1 MEIRR
6 EQFVSSKDF
15 LKSARDMGIGVEEG
29 VYEIVDNALDAGAE
43 NIWIEIEKKN
53 DGNFRFIFSDDGFGI
68 PKEHTDDQGISHQGI
83 PYVLTYGGRIPN
95 PHRPEPIGKFGFGL
109 SQTASCLSS
118 RTEIYTKTDDDE
130 EWRYSYYDFK
140 ELADSDCILPDETLR
155 QPPWLTLPESGT
167 IVVMENVDQ
176 ADYIQS
182 NAIVAMLLKNLGR
195 VYRMFL
201 ANGCNIT
208 ISHGKAEKQ
217 VRISDPLVTLEDSL
231 EVGAL
236 GGLSIDYGEVII
248 TFDKSNPLGEI
259 IDSETAHP
267 AECVVIFKRLGV
279 ETVRTAL
286 NIPLVGAGGA
296 SAKAMNKWNI
306 NSKGQGFSVLR
317 NGREI
322 RSGEALG
329 LFTKHDKNNFFRAQ
343 ISFSEALDGLFN
355 VRTNKSR
362 FSLDVELRELLK
374 ERLTKNI
381 EAIRADTISETTQL
395 NSKSNRI
402 SIPVAEIIAADVKHM
417 LSKPR
422 ISDAEREQGKQEVEQ
437 KIAHIVAKVEQQ
449 SQATV
454 KKAESLLT
462 MAKEHGE
469 QSAIATAELN
479 LKVTKEAAVKEV
491 ATIKQRFA
499 FESNCRKFTD
509 VVGTGGL
516 FELKARGDHAW
527 ITINTATEFYSRVYS
542 LAEKDANLE
551 SLLDLMIFSIAWSEH
566 VDSHDQKPDWEHIRR
581 EISAQA
587 EIFVGSMANL
597 IEGGE
602 A

>member
-29 VYEIVDNALDAGAE
+29 VYEIVDNALDAGAV
-43 NIWIEIEKKN
+43 NIWIEIEKKA

-68 PKEHTDDQGISHQGI
+68 SKEHIDDQGIKHQGI

-118 RTEIYTKTDDDE
+118 RTEVYTKADGDE
-130 EWRYSYYDFK
+130 QWRFSYYDFK
-140 ELADSDCILPDETLR
+140 ELADSDCVLPDETLR
-155 QPPWLTLPESGT
+155 QPPWLMLPESGT
-167 IVVMENVDQ
+167 IVVMEDVDQ
-176 ADYIQS
+176 ADYVQP

-208 ISHGKAEKQ
+208 ISHGKSEKQ
-217 VRISDPLVTLEDSL
+217 VKISDPLVQLEDSL
-231 EVGAL
+231 EVAAL
-236 GGLSIDYGEVII
+236 GGPSIDYGEVII

-259 IDSETAHP
+259 IDSETGEP
-267 AECVVIFKRLGV
+267 AECAVVFKRLGI
-279 ETVRTAL
+279 ETVKTAL
-286 NIPLVGAGGA
+286 NLPLVG
-296 SAKAMNKWNI
+296 SVNPKPMNKWNI
-306 NSKGQGFSVLR
+306 NPKGQGFSVLR

-322 RSGEALG
+322 RYGESLG
-329 LFTKHDKNNFFRAQ
+329 IFTKHPEYNFFRAQ
-343 ISFSEALDGLFN
+343 IAFSEALDGLFN

-362 FSLDVELRELLK
+362 FSLDVELRTLLK
-374 ERLTKNI
+374 ERLSHKIDAIKSDTK
-381 EAIRADTISETTQL
+381 AETKQL
-395 NSKSNRI
+395 NSKERKGT
-402 SIPVAEIIAADVKHM
+402 IPVAEIIAADVKHM

-422 ISDAEREQGKQEVEQ
+422 ITDAERQQGKQEVEQ
-437 KIAHIVAKVEQQ
+437 KIARLVAKIEQQ
-449 SQATV
+449 SDATV
-454 KKAESLLT
+454 KKAESLLS
-462 MAKEHGE
+462 MAKKHGE

-499 FESNCRKFTD
+499 FDSNCRKFTD

-566 VDSHDQKPDWEHIRR
+566 VDSHDQKPNWEHIRR

-602 A
+602 V

>member
-29 VYEIVDNALDAGAE
+29 VYEIVDNALDAGAV
-43 NIWIEIEKKN
+43 NIWIEIEKKA

-68 PKEHTDDQGISHQGI
+68 PKEHIDDQGIKHQGI

-95 PHRPEPIGKFGFGL
+95 PQRPEPIGKFGFGL

-118 RTEIYTKTDDDE
+118 RTEVYTKADGDE
-130 EWRYSYYDFK
+130 QWRFSYYDFK
-140 ELADSDCILPDETLR
+140 ELADSDCVLPDETLR
-155 QPPWLTLPESGT
+155 QPPWLMLPESGT
-167 IVVMENVDQ
+167 IVVMEDVDQ
-176 ADYIQS
+176 ADYVQP

-208 ISHGKAEKQ
+208 ISHGKSEKQ
-217 VRISDPLVTLEDSL
+217 VKISDPLVQLEDSL
-231 EVGAL
+231 EVAAL
-236 GGLSIDYGEVII
+236 GGPSIDYGEVII

-259 IDSETAHP
+259 IDSETGEP
-267 AECVVIFKRLGV
+267 AECAVVFKRLGI
-279 ETVRTAL
+279 ETVKTAL
-286 NIPLVGAGGA
+286 GLPLVGQGDKKKM
-296 SAKAMNKWNI
+296 SKWNI
-306 NSKGQGFSVLR
+306 NPKGQGFSVLR

-322 RSGEALG
+322 RSGESLG
-329 LFTKHDKNNFFRAQ
+329 LFTKHPEYNHFRAQ
-343 ISFSEALDGLFN
+343 IAFSEALDGLFN

-362 FSLDVELRELLK
+362 FSLDVELRTLLK
-374 ERLTKNI
+374 ERLSHKIDAIKSDTK
-381 EAIRADTISETTQL
+381 AETKQL
-395 NSKSNRI
+395 NSKERKGT
-402 SIPVAEIIAADVKHM
+402 IPVAEIIAADVKHM

-422 ISDAEREQGKQEVEQ
+422 ITDAERQQGKQEVEQ

-449 SQATV
+449 TDATV
-454 KKAESLLT
+454 KKAESLLN

-469 QSAIATAELN
+469 RSAIATAELN

-499 FESNCRKFTD
+499 FDSNCRKFTD

-566 VDSHDQKPDWEHIRR
+566 VDSHDQKPNWEHIRR

>member
-43 NIWIEIEKKN
+43 NIWIEIEKKA

-68 PKEHTDDQGISHQGI
+68 PKEHTDDQGETHQGI

-95 PHRPEPIGKFGFGL
+95 PHRSEPIGKFGFGL

-118 RTEIYTKTDDDE
+118 RTEVYTKTDDDDQ
-130 EWRYSYYDFK
+130 WRYSYYDFK
-140 ELADSDCILPDETLR
+140 ELADSDCVLPDETLR
-155 QPPWLTLPESGT
+155 QPPWLMLPESGT
-167 IVVMENVDQ
+167 IVVMEDVDR
-176 ADYIQS
+176 ADYVQP

-195 VYRMFL
+195 VYRMYL

-208 ISHGKAEKQ
+208 ISHGKMEKK
-217 VRISDPLVTLEDSL
+217 VRLSDPLVQLEDSL
-231 EVGAL
+231 EVAAL
-236 GGLSIDYGEVII
+236 GGPSIDYGEVVI
-248 TFDKSNPLGEI
+248 TFDSSNPIGEV
-259 IDSETAHP
+259 IDGMTGHP
-267 AECVVIFKRLGV
+267 AECRILFKRLSV

-286 NIPLVGAGGA
+286 NIPLTGGD
-296 SAKAMNKWNI
+296 AKAMGKWNF
-306 NSKGQGFSVLR
+306 NVRGQGFSILR
-317 NGREI
+317 NGREL
-322 RSGEALG
+322 SHGESLS
-329 LFTKHDKNNFFRAQ
+329 LFTKHPRYTFFRGQ
-343 ISFSEALDGLFN
+343 IAFSESLDHLFR
-355 VRTNKSR
+355 VKTMKSR
-362 FSLDVELRELLK
+362 FSIEAELRKLLK
-374 ERLTKNI
+374 DRVSDKIREIMNDTQKEVKLLNEKGKN
-381 EAIRADTISETTQL
+381 EV
-395 NSKSNRI
+395 
-402 SIPVAEIIAADVKHM
+402 IPVAEIIAADIKHM
-417 LSKPR
+417 LPKPR
-422 ISDAEREQGKQEVEQ
+422 TSDAERELGKQEVEE
-437 KIAHIVAKVEQQ
+437 KIAHIIAKVEQQ
-449 SQATV
+449 SEATV
-454 KKAESLLT
+454 AGAKSLLGK
-462 MAKEHGE
+462 AKEHGE
-469 QSAIATAELN
+469 QSAIASAELN
-479 LKVTKEAAVKEV
+479 LKVTREAAAKEV
-491 ATIKQRFA
+491 ATVKQRFA

-509 VVGTGGL
+509 VVGAGGL

-566 VDSHDQKPDWEHIRR
+566 VDSHEQKPNWGEIRR

-587 EIFVGSMANL
+587 EIFVSSMANL

>member
-29 VYEIVDNALDAGAE
+29 VYEIVDNALDAGAV
-43 NIWIEIEKKN
+43 NIWIEIEKKA

-68 PKEHTDDQGISHQGI
+68 SKEHIDDQGIKHQGI

-118 RTEIYTKTDDDE
+118 RTEVYTKADGDE
-130 EWRYSYYDFK
+130 QWRFSYYDFK
-140 ELADSDCILPDETLR
+140 ELADSDCVLPDETLR
-155 QPPWLTLPESGT
+155 QPPWLMLPESGT
-167 IVVMENVDQ
+167 IVVMEDVDQ
-176 ADYIQS
+176 ADYVQP

-208 ISHGKAEKQ
+208 ISHGKSEKQ
-217 VRISDPLVTLEDSL
+217 VKISDPLVQLEDSL
-231 EVGAL
+231 EVAAL
-236 GGLSIDYGEVII
+236 GGPSIDYGEVII

-259 IDSETAHP
+259 IDSETGEP
-267 AECVVIFKRLGV
+267 AECAVVFKRLGI
-279 ETVRTAL
+279 ETVKTAL
-286 NIPLVGAGGA
+286 GLPLVGQGDKKKM
-296 SAKAMNKWNI
+296 SKWNI
-306 NSKGQGFSVLR
+306 NPKGQGFSVLR

-322 RSGEALG
+322 RSGESLG
-329 LFTKHDKNNFFRAQ
+329 LFTKHPEYNHFRAQ
-343 ISFSEALDGLFN
+343 IAFSEALDGLFN

-362 FSLDVELRELLK
+362 FSLDVELRTLLK
-374 ERLTKNI
+374 ERLSHKIDAIKSDTK
-381 EAIRADTISETTQL
+381 AETKQL
-395 NSKSNRI
+395 NSKERKGT
-402 SIPVAEIIAADVKHM
+402 IPVAEIIAADVKHM

-422 ISDAEREQGKQEVEQ
+422 ITDAERQQGKQEVEQ
-437 KIAHIVAKVEQQ
+437 KIARLVAKIEQQ
-449 SQATV
+449 SDATV
-454 KKAESLLT
+454 KKAESLLS
-462 MAKEHGE
+462 MAKKHGE

-499 FESNCRKFTD
+499 FDSNCRKFTD

-566 VDSHDQKPDWEHIRR
+566 VDSHDQKPNWEHIRR

-602 A
+602 V